1 MASAG
6 EVRIGLVNPRA
17 EDDLGN
23 AIVSRS
29 MTYSSNPAKV
39 EGFNLREG
47 QISSGL
53 PGAGLQSTYRYSRD
67 VLLTSTY
74 IWPAAHRATKS
85 Y

>member
-29 MTYSSNPAKV
+29 MTYSWNPAKV
-39 EGFNLREG
+39 EG
-47 QISSGL
+47 
-53 PGAGLQSTYRYSRD
+53 STYGKGRSQAIYLAPAYRARIGTPGCSLNFHLYLASR
-67 VLLTSTY
+67 T
-74 IWPAAHRATKS
+74 
-85 Y
+85 